1 MQRVDKSEM
10 IADLRRV
17 AQVLETNELSQDVY
31 SKYGK
36 VPISTVRSR
45 FGSWKAAVEA
55 AGLKL
60 AVPTSRKE
68 SLSEAELLT
77 EIISVTRQLNKVP
90 SEREITAHG
99 KFSLK
104 PYSKR
109 WGSFGKARE
118 IAYSKYG
125 NPAGLSEQQDLKLSK
140 SATRNLSKPPRAD
153 DFWSF
158 IHPKIRNITE
168 AKFEAGFY
176 ADAVETA
183 LKEVNKQ
190 VKLYVLNK
198 TGKEL
203 DGAGLMTTAFS
214 VNSPIIRL
222 NVLSSETDRNIQ
234 QGYMQIF
241 AGTMQGIRNPK
252 AHDNLTPTKNRTIH
266 LIFLA
271 SLLMEKLDEAGIL

>member
-1 MQRVDKSEM
+1 MKKLNKSEM

-17 AQVLETNELSQDVY
+17 AQALETNELNQDVY

-36 VPISTVRSR
+36 VSITTIGNR
-45 FGSWKAAVEA
+45 FGSWKAALEA

-60 AVPTSRKE
+60 AIPARKE
-68 SLSEAELLT
+68 LSDDELLT
-77 EIISVTRQLNKVP
+77 DIISVTRQLNKVP
-90 SEREITAHG
+90 SERELAAHG
-99 KFSLK
+99 KFSIT
-104 PYSKR
+104 PFRDR
-109 WGSFGKARE
+109 WGSFGKAKE
-118 IAYSKYG
+118 AAYSKYG
-125 NPAGLSEQQDLKLSK
+125 NPTVLPGKQHPKPPKSMIKNLSK
-140 SATRNLSKPPRAD
+140 SPGLA
-153 DFWSF
+153 DFWGF
-158 IHPKIRNITE
+158 IHPKIRSITE

-176 ADAVETA
+176 ADAVETG

-203 DGAGLMTTAFS
+203 DGTGLMTTAFS
-214 VNSPIIRL
+214 MNNPIIRL
-222 NVLSSETDRNIQ
+222 SALSSETDRNIQ

-252 AHDNLTPTKNRTIH
+252 AHDNLTLTKTRTIH
-266 LIFLA
+266 LLFLA